1 MKKNSILI
9 KIFALL
15 CGIGILFSGVISVS
29 AVPTDNSGA
38 VPSDT
43 YTYWYWYSGA
53 SKKSTFSRPMYEVN
67 EAFRAQDFGLNN
79 NFGQLTDSFCRDGF
93 TYLLDGG
100 ASQII
105 VLDSDFKLQSVINAV
120 SDSNNTQYSY
130 ENASGIFVSDKH
142 EIYIADTENKRVL
155 VTNEAGAYI
164 REYTL
169 PESEVIPDDF
179 NFKPTKVALD
189 SRGNMYVLSDGSYY
203 GAILYNSKGE
213 FSGFYGANQV
223 KSSIKTLLQNIYNR
237 IFSND
242 VKKAASERNIP
253 YQFTDLYIDDKD
265 FVYTATGNTNL
276 DTESSAQSGQ
286 IKRLSAGGSNILKS
300 ESIDFGDTGISIE
313 SQNIVSVESDSNGF
327 IYAVDSKYGH
337 IFVFDSECT
346 MVTAFGN
353 GIGEGSQKGNFSFP
367 SSLSLNGDKV
377 IVTDKINQTV
387 TVFRA
392 TEYGNQVLAAQ
403 QLTVQ
408 GHYSAAMP
416 MWQEIIKQDS
426 NNQLAYW
433 GLAKGYYGEGNYKEA
448 MRYAK
453 IGCDRE
459 TYANAFEQVRNAVIK
474 KYFAFAIIAIVAV
487 IVIAVITVKH
497 REKAKKEGFRIKN
510 PRLRCYSSLLIHPA
524 DTFREIKEKKNGSV
538 VIAAVLTLI
547 YYVTSVMTVT
557 NGGFAFVVFDSE
569 NFNSLFVLLQTVGL
583 VVLFTI
589 SYWCVSTLFGGLG
602 KIADIFV
609 VTAYSFTPMIIGN
622 IAYTV
627 LTNLLVPNELGFLN
641 IFMTIMSLYT
651 VILLIIGM
659 MRIND
664 FEFKQFLLVT
674 ALSIVGMVVILF
686 LIIVVVLLLQ
696 LTVGFFKTVI
706 SELLKLTR

>member
-1 MKKNSILI
+1 MKKNNILI
-9 KIFALL
+9 KMFALL
-15 CGIGILFSGVISVS
+15 CGIGIIFSGAFTVS

-38 VPSDT
+38 VPADT
-43 YTYWYWYSGA
+43 YTYWYSGETRT
-53 SKKSTFSRPMYEVN
+53 STFSRPMYEVY
-67 EAFRAQDFGLNN
+67 EVFRAQDFGLSDT
-79 NFGQLTDSFCRDGF
+79 FGQLTDSFCRDGY

-100 ASQII
+100 ASQIV
-105 VLDSDFKLQSVINAV
+105 VLDSDFKLKTVIKDI
-120 SDSNNTQYSY
+120 SDSKNKKYSY
-130 ENASGIFVSDKH
+130 ANASGIFVSDKH

-155 VTNEAGAYI
+155 VTNESGAYV

-169 PESEVIPDDF
+169 PESELIPDDF
-179 NFKPTKVALD
+179 NFKPTRVAMD
-189 SRGNMYVLSDGSYY
+189 SNDNMYVLSDGSYY

-213 FSGFYGANQV
+213 FLGFYGANQV
-223 KSSIKTLLQNIYNR
+223 KASIKTVLQNMYNR

-242 VKKAASERNIP
+242 KKKAASEKQIP
-253 YQFTDLYIDDKD
+253 YQFTDLFVDDKD

-276 DTESSAQSGQ
+276 ETESSVQSGQ

-300 ESIDFGDTGISIE
+300 EDVNFADTGISVE
-313 SQNIVSVESDSNGF
+313 SQNIVAVESAPNGF

-353 GIGEGSQKGNFSFP
+353 GIGEGTQKGNFSFP

-377 IVTDKINQTV
+377 IVTDKITQTV
-387 TVFRA
+387 TVFRT
-392 TEYGNQVLAAQ
+392 TEYGNQVLEAQ

-433 GLAKGYYGEGNYKEA
+433 GMAKGFYGNGDYKEA

-453 IGCDRE
+453 IGYDRE
-459 TYANAFEQVRNAVIK
+459 TYANAFEQVRNAAIK
-474 KYFAFAIIAIVAV
+474 KYFAFAIIAIAA
-487 IVIAVITVKH
+487 IIIIAVIIVKK
-497 REKAKKEGFRIKN
+497 RKKANKPGFSIKN
-510 PRLRCYSSLLIHPA
+510 PRLRCYASLLIHPA
-524 DTFREIKEKKNGSV
+524 DTFREIKEKKKGSV
-538 VIAAVLTLI
+538 AIACVLTLL
-547 YYVTSVMTVT
+547 YYVTSVMTAT

-569 NFNSLFVLLQTVGL
+569 NFNSLFVLLRTVGL
-583 VVLFTI
+583 VALFTI

-609 VTAYSFTPMIIGN
+609 VTAYSFTPMIVSN
-622 IAYTV
+622 IIFTA
-627 LTNLLVPNELGFLN
+627 LTNLLVPSELGFLN
-641 IFMTIMSLYT
+641 IFTTIMTLYT

-674 ALSIVGMVVILF
+674 ALAIVGMVVILF
-686 LIIVVVLLLQ
+686 LIIVVILLLQ
-696 LTVGFFKTVI
+696 LTVGFFETVI
-706 SELLKLTR
+706 GEIIKLIR

>member
-1 MKKNSILI
+1 MKKNNILI
-9 KIFALL
+9 KILAFL
-15 CGIGILFSGVISVS
+15 CGIGILFSGAFSVS
-29 AVPTDNSGA
+29 AIPTDNSGA

-43 YTYWYWYSGA
+43 YTYWYWYSGV
-53 SKKSTFSRPMYEVN
+53 SKKSTFSRPMYEVY
-67 EAFRAQDFGLNN
+67 EVFRAQDFGLNN
-79 NFGQLTDSFCRDGF
+79 TFGQLNDSFCRDGL

-105 VLDSDFKLQSVINAV
+105 VLDSDFKFQSVINAV
-120 SDSNNTQYSY
+120 SDSNNNQYSY

-142 EIYIADTENKRVL
+142 EIYIADTENNRVL
-155 VTNEAGAYI
+155 VTNEAGAYV

-169 PESEVIPDDF
+169 PESELIPDDF
-179 NFKPTKVALD
+179 NFKPTKVAMD

-223 KSSIKTLLQNIYNR
+223 KSSIKTILQNIYNR
-237 IFSND
+237 IFLND
-242 VKKAASERNIP
+242 TKKAASERQIP
-253 YQFTDLYIDDKD
+253 YQFTDLFIDDKD

-276 DTESSAQSGQ
+276 DTDFSAQSGQ

-300 ESIDFGDTGISIE
+300 EDINFADTGISIE

-367 SSLSLNGDKV
+367 SSLSLNGDNI
-377 IVTDKINQTV
+377 IVTDKTNQTV

-392 TEYGNQVLAAQ
+392 TEYGKQVLEAQ

-408 GHYSAAMP
+408 GHYSTAMP

-433 GLAKGYYGEGNYKEA
+433 GLAKGCYGEGNYKEA

-459 TYANAFEQVRNAVIK
+459 TYANAFEQVRNTVIK

-487 IVIAVITVKH
+487 IIVAAIIVK
-497 REKAKKEGFRIKN
+497 RRRKANKQGLRIKN
-510 PRLRCYSSLLIHPA
+510 PKLKCYTSLLIHPA

-538 VIAAVLTLI
+538 VIAAVLTLL
-547 YYVTSVMTVT
+547 YYVTSVMSVT

-583 VVLFTI
+583 VALFTI

-609 VTAYSFTPMIIGN
+609 VTAYSFTPMIIAN
-622 IAYTV
+622 IVYTV
-627 LTNLLVPNELGFLN
+627 LTNLLVPDELGFLN
-641 IFMTIMSLYT
+641 IFMTIMTLYT

-674 ALSIVGMVVILF
+674 ALAIVGMVVILF
-686 LIIVVVLLLQ
+686 LIIVVILLLQ

-706 SELLKLTR
+706 NEILKLIR

>member
-1 MKKNSILI
+1 MKKNNILI
-9 KIFALL
+9 KILALL
-15 CGIGILFSGVISVS
+15 CGIGMLFLGVFSVG
-29 AVPTDNSGA
+29 AVPADNSGA

-53 SKKSTFSRPMYEVN
+53 TKKSTFSRPMYEVY
-67 EAFRAQDFGLNN
+67 EVFRAQDFGLENS
-79 NFGQLTDSFCRDGF
+79 FGQLTDSFCRDGF

-105 VLDSDFKLQSVINAV
+105 VLNSEFKVKSVIGAV
-120 SDSNNTQYSY
+120 SDSNNNQYTY
-130 ENASGIFVSDKH
+130 ENSSGIFVSDKH
-142 EIYIADTENKRVL
+142 EIYIADTENNRVL
-155 VTNEAGAYI
+155 VTNEAGEYI

-169 PESEVIPDDF
+169 PDSNIIPDDF
-179 NFKPTKVALD
+179 SFKPTKVAVD

-203 GAILYNSKGE
+203 GAILYDSKGE

-223 KSSIKTLLQNIYNR
+223 KSSIKTVLQNIYNR
-237 IFSND
+237 LFLND
-242 VKKAASERNIP
+242 TKKAASERQIP
-253 YQFTDLYIDDKD
+253 YQFTDLFIDDKD

-276 DTESSAQSGQ
+276 DTDFSSQSGQ

-300 ESIDFGDTGISIE
+300 DGVDFTDTGIGIE

-327 IYAVDSKYGH
+327 IYAVDSNYGH
-337 IFVFDSECT
+337 VFVFDSECT

-353 GIGEGSQKGNFSFP
+353 GIGEGNQKGNFSFP

-377 IVTDKINQTV
+377 IITDKNNQTV

-392 TEYGNQVLAAQ
+392 TEYGKQVLEAQ

-408 GHYSAAMP
+408 GHYSVAMP

-433 GLAKGYYGEGNYKEA
+433 GMAKGNYGEGNYKEA

-459 TYANAFEQVRNAVIK
+459 TYANAFAQVRNAFIK
-474 KYFAFAIIAIVAV
+474 KYFAFAVIAIIAVIIIIAI
-487 IVIAVITVKH
+487 IVK
-497 REKAKKEGFRIKN
+497 RRRKANKEALKIKN
-510 PRLRCYSSLLIHPA
+510 PKLKCYLSLLIHPA
-524 DTFREIKEKKNGSV
+524 DTFREIKEKKSGSV
-538 VIAAVLTLI
+538 VIAVVLTLL
-547 YYVTSVMTVT
+547 YYVTSVMTAT
-557 NGGFAFVVFDSE
+557 NGGFAYVVFDSE
-569 NFNSLFVLLQTVGL
+569 NFNSIFVLLQTVGL
-583 VVLFTI
+583 VALFTI

-602 KIADIFV
+602 KIVDIFI
-609 VTAYSFTPMIIGN
+609 VTAYSFTPMIIAN
-622 IAYTV
+622 IAFTV
-627 LTNLLVPNELGFLN
+627 FTNLLVPNELAFLN
-641 IFMTIMSLYT
+641 VFMTVMTLYT

-674 ALSIVGMVVILF
+674 ALAIVGMVVILF
-686 LIIVVVLLLQ
+686 LIIVVILLLQ

-706 SELLKLTR
+706 NEIFRLIR